1 MLQYEY
7 LFNEF
12 KHGIKI
18 GVVEASRGVFMM
30 QLSNF
35 RLFLCFSFSTL
46 SLLNF
51 TIAQAQTSSA
61 ELTCRQQA
69 KEVAA
74 ETYKNCMTEQR
85 QSQLEKIRKD
95 YKEDLAKLKSH
106 YDTELK
112 KVTSSSSASGKS
124 SKNLITA
131 TQQIE
136 SSNPNTGKIK
146 VSSTTKTSSKNMRP
160 SGARNLPAKKS
171 IRTEVIDLT
180 TSDASE
186 SKETAPSHINSVHK
200 EIKPETEIEST
211 DTSSLGSQNTDSENV
226 NDTEIV
232 ELPNQE

>member
-1 MLQYEY
+1 M
-7 LFNEF
+7 
-12 KHGIKI
+12 
-18 GVVEASRGVFMM
+18 
-30 QLSNF
+30 
-35 RLFLCFSFSTL
+35 L
-46 SLLNF
+46 SLFNF
-51 TIAQAQTSSA
+51 TIAQAQTTSA

-74 ETYKNCMTEQR
+74 DTYKNCMTEQR

-95 YKEDLAKLKSH
+95 YKEDLAKLKTH

-112 KVTSSSSASGKS
+112 KVTNSASGKS

-146 VSSTTKTSSKNMRP
+146 VSSTTKTNSKNMRP

-171 IRTEVIDLT
+171 IRTEVIDLST
-180 TSDASE
+180 PDALE
-186 SKETAPSHINSVHK
+186 SKPTAPSHINSAHK

-211 DTSSLGSQNTDSENV
+211 DTTSLGSQNTDSENV

>member
-1 MLQYEY
+1 
-7 LFNEF
+7 
-12 KHGIKI
+12 
-18 GVVEASRGVFMM
+18 MM
-30 QLSNF
+30 QLSSF
-35 RLFLCFSFSTL
+35 RIFLCFTL
-46 SLLNF
+46 STFSFLNF
-51 TIAQAQTSSA
+51 TIAQAQTTSA

-69 KEVAA
+69 KEIAA

-112 KVTSSSSASGKS
+112 KVTNSNPNSTSGKS
-124 SKNLITA
+124 SKNSITA

-136 SSNPNTGKIK
+136 SSNTNTGKLK
-146 VSSTTKTSSKNMRP
+146 ASSTTKTSSKNMRP

-180 TSDASE
+180 TTETPE
-186 SKETAPSHINSVHK
+186 SKQTAPSHINSAHK
-200 EIKPETEIEST
+200 EIKPETEVEST
-211 DTSSLGSQNTDSENV
+211 DTTYLGSQNTDSENV

-232 ELPNQE
+232 ELPSQE

>member
-1 MLQYEY
+1 
-7 LFNEF
+7 
-12 KHGIKI
+12 
-18 GVVEASRGVFMM
+18 MM
-30 QLSNF
+30 QLSSF
-35 RLFLCFSFSTL
+35 RIFLCFSFSTF

-51 TIAQAQTSSA
+51 TIAQAQTTSA

-69 KEVAA
+69 KEIAA

-95 YKEDLAKLKSH
+95 YKEDLAKLKTH

-112 KVTSSSSASGKS
+112 KVTNPNSTSVKS
-124 SKNLITA
+124 SKNSITA

-136 SSNPNTGKIK
+136 SSNTNTGKLK
-146 VSSTTKTSSKNMRP
+146 ASSTTKTSSKNMRP

-180 TSDASE
+180 TTETPE
-186 SKETAPSHINSVHK
+186 SKQTAPSHINSARK
-200 EIKPETEIEST
+200 EIKPETEVEST
-211 DTSSLGSQNTDSENV
+211 DTTYLGSQNTDSENV

-232 ELPNQE
+232 ELPSQE